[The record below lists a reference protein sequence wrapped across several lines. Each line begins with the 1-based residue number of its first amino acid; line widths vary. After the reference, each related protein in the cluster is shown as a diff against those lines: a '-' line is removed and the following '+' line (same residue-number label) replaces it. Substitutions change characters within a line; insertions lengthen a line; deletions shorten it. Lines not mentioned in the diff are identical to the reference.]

1 MSANITVADD
11 EEELR
16 QLVRFH
22 LESAGHAVTI
32 HPDGEICW
40 QQLQRTDPPPD
51 LLLTDVMM
59 PGMNG
64 FQLLERLREDEEL
77 STLPVV
83 MLTARGTE
91 ADVVQGFDVGATDYL
106 TKPFRS
112 QELLARIG
120 RYL

>member
-1 MSANITVADD
+1 MSANITIADD

-16 QLVRFH
+16 QLVQFH
-22 LESAGHAVTI
+22 LESAGHAVTT
-32 HPDGEICW
+32 HPDGETCW
-40 QQLQRTDPPPD
+40 QQLQRADPPPN

-64 FQLLERLREDEEL
+64 FQLLECLREDEAL